1 MTFRFRAAPLL
12 ALRQRQLDAA
22 QTVLARASED
32 VAVAERRL
40 EEAERQSS
48 AANAG
53 YREALGGGA
62 EQGSLERHRTWI
74 TQQRSHADTR
84 RRARAECRGVADAAS
99 NAVTAAHRQ
108 VRVLERL
115 RDRARRKH
123 DAQIRARE
131 MKDIDTLATL
141 QYARRVAEGE
151 PR

>member
-1 MTFRFRAAPLL
+1 MWPRPNGAVEERNGN
-12 ALRQRQLDAA
+12 LRQR
-22 QTVLARASED
+22 
-32 VAVAERRL
+32 
-40 EEAERQSS
+40 
-48 AANAG
+48 NAG

-62 EQGSLERHRTWI
+62 EQRSLERHRNWI

-115 RDRARRKH
+115 RDRARRRH